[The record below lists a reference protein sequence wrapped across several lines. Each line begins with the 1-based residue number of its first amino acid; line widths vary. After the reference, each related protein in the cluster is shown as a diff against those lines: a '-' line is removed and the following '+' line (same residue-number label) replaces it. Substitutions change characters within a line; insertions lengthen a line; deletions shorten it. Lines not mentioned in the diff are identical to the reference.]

1 MSHSSQP
8 SAASHPRHRNL
19 TWSHGDVAAAHRAAR
34 NGHRSAIVWLTGLS
48 ASGKSTIARALER
61 ELFGRGMQVFVLE
74 GDNLR
79 HGLNR
84 NLGFSPEDRSENIRR
99 AAEVAKLLADA
110 GVIVIAAFISPY
122 RADRAAAREIARTG
136 GHPFIEVFVNAPLEV
151 CEARDPKHLY
161 QKARAGQIQDFTGI
175 SAPYEPPDAPELELR
190 TDRLAPEQCV
200 ARAVEVLVKEVCSG
214 GLRPPDALSKERR
227 FETAGS

>member
-1 MSHSSQP
+1 MSQP
-8 SAASHPRHRNL
+8 SQKPASHPVKSAHL
-19 TWSHGDVAAAHRAAR
+19 TWSHGEVDAAQRAAR

-61 ELFGRGMQVFVLE
+61 ELFERGMQVFVLE

-136 GHPFIEVFVNAPLEV
+136 GHPFVEVFVNAPLEV

-161 QKARAGQIQDFTGI
+161 QKARAGQVKEFTGI

-190 TDRLAPEQCV
+190 TDRQTPEQCV
-200 ARAVEVLVKEVCSG
+200 AQAV
-214 GLRPPDALSKERR
+214 GLLQ
-227 FETAGS
+227 GIV

>member
-1 MSHSSQP
+1 M
-8 SAASHPRHRNL
+8 
-19 TWSHGDVAAAHRAAR
+19 WSHGEVDAAQRAAR
-34 NGHRSAIVWLTGLS
+34 NGHRSTIVWLTGLS

-61 ELFGRGMQVFVLE
+61 ELFERGMQVFVLE

-110 GVIVIAAFISPY
+110 GLVVIAAFISPY
-122 RADRAAAREIARTG
+122 RADRAAAREIARAG

-151 CEARDPKHLY
+151 CETRDPKHLY
-161 QKARAGQIQDFTGI
+161 RKARAGQIKEFTGV

-190 TDRLAPEQCV
+190 TDRQTPEECV
-200 ARAVEVLVKEVCSG
+200 AQAVKLLLGIVCSG
-214 GLRPPDALSKERR
+214 GL
-227 FETAGS
+227 

>member
-1 MSHSSQP
+1 M
-8 SAASHPRHRNL
+8 
-19 TWSHGDVAAAHRAAR
+19 WSHGEVDAAQRAAR

-61 ELFGRGMQVFVLE
+61 ELFERGMQVFVLE

-110 GVIVIAAFISPY
+110 GLVVIAAFISPY
-122 RADRAAAREIARTG
+122 RADRAAAREIARAG

-151 CEARDPKHLY
+151 CETRDPKHLY
-161 QKARAGQIQDFTGI
+161 RKARAGQIKEFTGV

-190 TDRLAPEQCV
+190 TDRQTPEECV
-200 ARAVEVLVKEVCSG
+200 AQAVKLLLGIVCSG
-214 GLRPPDALSKERR
+214 GL
-227 FETAGS
+227 

>member
-1 MSHSSQP
+1 MSQP
-8 SAASHPRHRNL
+8 LETPAPHPVKSGHV
-19 TWSHGDVAAAHRAAR
+19 TWSHGDITVAQRAGC

-61 ELFGRGMQVFVLE
+61 ELFERGMQVFVLE

-122 RADRAAAREIARTG
+122 RADRAAAREIARAG
-136 GHPFIEVFVNAPLEV
+136 GHPFVEVFVNAPLEV

-161 QKARAGQIQDFTGI
+161 QKARAGQIKEFTGV

-190 TDRLAPEQCV
+190 TDRQTPEECV
-200 ARAVEVLVKEVCSG
+200 AQTVGLLVGIVCSG
-214 GLRPPDALSKERR
+214 GL
-227 FETAGS
+227 